1 MPIIWQVFL
10 SEVGFAFRY
19 LKPWRLCICTGNH
32 FKAIMTTNQRSTD
45 SGPPPTTSRLSAPHR
60 KQWLAWV
67 ALIGV
72 LLLGSYFRTLGLF
85 SWDDPSYRL
94 HPDERFMTD
103 VASLGRVPAS
113 LGQYFDSTLNP
124 LNPRNN
130 GKEFYVYGL
139 LPQTLTRLAAVMLT
153 PDFKLPAI
161 VPENHSDNAA
171 QIPNP
176 ELRVPKLLPLQALLN
191 PTGLNLTEYG
201 EIHKV
206 GRAWSAL
213 FDIVSLLL
221 VFLIGRRLY
230 GRRVGIVGSPAA
242 GRGGAADPA
251 GALFHCRFGHG
262 LLYLADS
269 LLGGAAG
276 AGRPGDQLPSAGR
289 EHWHRNGL
297 PGRPWLRWHCWP

>member
-1 MPIIWQVFL
+1 
-10 SEVGFAFRY
+10 
-19 LKPWRLCICTGNH
+19 
-32 FKAIMTTNQRSTD
+32 MTTNQRSTD
-45 SGPPPTTSRLSAPHR
+45 SGPPPTTSRLSVPQR

-113 LGQYFDSTLNP
+113 LEQYFDSALNP

-153 PDFKLPAI
+153 PDSKLPAI

-191 PTGLNLTEYG
+191 PTDLNLTEYG

-213 FDIVSLLL
+213 
-221 VFLIGRRLY
+221 
-230 GRRVGIVGSPAA
+230 P
-242 GRGGAADPA
+242 
-251 GALFHCRFGHG
+251 
-262 LLYLADS
+262 
-269 LLGGAAG
+269 
-276 AGRPGDQLPSAGR
+276 
-289 EHWHRNGL
+289 
-297 PGRPWLRWHCWP
+297 